1 MHMHTT
7 ALLPLLAMLAREPVQ
22 WTTSCRGPNPRLER
36 LAKAVE
42 AGAIEVVRAELHNG
56 LDPNEPWR
64 DLPGSTLCRS
74 LLLRSVW
81 YLQED
86 IFRLVLERGGDVRTL
101 PRESIQTPVREGRI
115 EMARTLFAL
124 GLKPHDDVDIV
135 RAGLESKQ
143 FEMIDL
149 LASSGVPVNASSVA
163 LYQLTDDLTR
173 FLVPKYLKP
182 NDSVGLGMEP
192 CAVAEIFDLLSD
204 DQDGCEAPTGPL
216 WLHFVVIGNHQ
227 MVEFM
232 IENGAD
238 LTLGSD
244 VFDNSDVRP
253 FTAMDVAARRKDK
266 RMIDVLRRA
275 GATAR
280 RFRERIQDLFE
291 QLAPIIHGSIRRQE
305 CGRTFVA
312 AHDQFARTV
321 AGRTCFLAASPRS
334 RSC

>member
-101 PRESIQTPVREGRI
+101 PRESMQTPVREGRI

-135 RAGLESKQ
+135 RAGLESKK

-173 FLVPKYLKP
+173 FLVPKYMKP
-182 NDSVGLGMEP
+182 NDSVGLGVEP

-216 WLHFVVIGNHQ
+216 WLHFVVIGNHA

-238 LTLGSD
+238 LTLDSE
-244 VFDNSDVRP
+244 VFDNSDARP

-280 RFRERIQDLFE
+280 RFR
-291 QLAPIIHGSIRRQE
+291 
-305 CGRTFVA
+305 
-312 AHDQFARTV
+312 
-321 AGRTCFLAASPRS
+321 
-334 RSC
+334 